1 MSKLSLFPN
10 DPDQWIFDLITCS
23 SLSQVIRAHRV
34 LLSAGSGYLEKV
46 LALAPSTDHPTVVLS
61 NIKYK
66 ELKLLVDFMYSGEC
80 LVIGQRWVMQPPD
93 WLSVILGQN

>member
-1 MSKLSLFPN
+1 MSKLENSTANHFHLTN
-10 DPDQWIFDLITCS
+10 DGVTV
-23 SLSQVIRAHRV
+23 QVIRAHRV

-80 LVIGQRWVMQPPD
+80 LVIGQR
-93 WLSVILGQN
+93 